1 MGESGI
7 SLSNTNRLG
16 KLFPWRTG
24 TLNSIPQKEMD
35 QITEA
40 SSIPVNEDTVL
51 WVSQEGD
58 PEIHTFSHDS
68 WLSIALGA
76 SNTVSMATTISS
88 MPLGP

>member
-1 MGESGI
+1 MGEPGI

-58 PEIHTFSHDS
+58 LEIHTFSHDS
-68 WLSIALGA
+68 WFLGA
-76 SNTVSMATTISS
+76 SNIVSMATTISS